1 MNIRFNE
8 LSVWISDIDIKCGK
22 KMFDHMY
29 LYDRIIIQTPKFRPT
44 YCFLLA
50 FLQ

>member
-22 KMFDHMY
+22 KMLDHMY
-29 LYDRIIIQTPKFRPT
+29 LYDRIIIQMPKEMG
-44 YCFLLA
+44 
-50 FLQ
+50 